1 MSDVIKV
8 LDAHIQL
15 AEDLGLVIEYVSMPN
30 SVAENLTYEI
40 ESMIPATDNIAL
52 STIKTYRD
60 IPIRVVENSTVKIC
74 YAISDVFS
82 V

>member
-8 LDAHIQL
+8 LDAHIKL
-15 AEDLGLVIEYVSMPN
+15 AEDLGMIIEYISMPF
-30 SVAENLTYEI
+30 SIAEKLTREI
-40 ESMIPATDNIAL
+40 ESMIPTNNDVSL

-60 IPIRVVENSTVKIC
+60 IPIRVVENSTVKVC

>member
-8 LDAHIQL
+8 IDAHIEL
-15 AEDLGLVIEYVSMPN
+15 AENLGMIIEYISMPFV
-30 SVAENLTYEI
+30 VAENLTREI
-40 ESMIPATDNIAL
+40 ESMIPTNNDVSL

-60 IPIRVVENSTVKIC
+60 IPIRVVENSTVKVC